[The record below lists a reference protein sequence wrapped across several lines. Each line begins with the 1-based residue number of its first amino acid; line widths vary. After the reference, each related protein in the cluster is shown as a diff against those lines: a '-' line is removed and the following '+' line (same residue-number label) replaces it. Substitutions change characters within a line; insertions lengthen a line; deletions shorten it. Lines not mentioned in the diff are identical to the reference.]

1 MAEAL
6 VVVDVQRDFC
16 PGGTL
21 AVPGGD
27 VIVPA
32 VNRLLAS
39 AHLAVLTQDWHPA
52 DHVSFH
58 TAHSGAVPFET
69 IATDHGVQT
78 LWPVH
83 CVGGTP
89 GADFHPLLA
98 THHAALV
105 LRKGL
110 RRDVDS
116 YSAFLENDRATTT
129 GLDGYLRARGIDAVA
144 VVGLAL
150 DVCVSRT
157 ALDAATLGY
166 RVRIVESACRA
177 IDRAGSLATA
187 RAALAAAGVVLEH

>member
-1 MAEAL
+1 MPEAL

-16 PGGTL
+16 PGGAL
-21 AVPGGD
+21 AVPDGD
-27 VIVPA
+27 AVVPA
-32 VNRLLAS
+32 VNRLLEAAS
-39 AHLAVLTQDWHPA
+39 LAVLTQDWHPA

-58 TAHSGAVPFET
+58 VSHRGTAPYET
-69 IATDHGVQT
+69 ISTGHGEQV

-98 THHAALV
+98 SHRAALV

-116 YSAFLENDRATTT
+116 YSAFVENDRVSTT
-129 GLDGYLRARGIDAVA
+129 GLDGFLRARGIDALA

-150 DVCVSRT
+150 DYCVART
-157 ALDAATLGY
+157 ALDAAALGY
-166 RVRIVESACRA
+166 RVRVVESACRA
-177 IDRAGSLATA
+177 IDRDGSGKAA
-187 RAALAAAGVVLEH
+187 RRALHAAGVIVEP

>member
-1 MAEAL
+1 MPEAL
-6 VVVDVQRDFC
+6 VVVDLQRDFC

-27 VIVPA
+27 AIVPV
-32 VNRLLAS
+32 VNRLLAT
-39 AHLAVLTQDWHPA
+39 ADLAVLTQDWHPA

-58 TAHSGAVPFET
+58 TEHRGAAPFDSV
-69 IATDHGVQT
+69 ATVHGEQT

-116 YSAFLENDRATTT
+116 YSAFLENDRTTTT
-129 GLDGYLRARGIDAVA
+129 GLDGYLRARGIDALA
-144 VVGLAL
+144 VVGLAF
-150 DVCVSRT
+150 DVCVTRT
-157 ALDAATLGY
+157 ALDAAALGY

-177 IDRAGSLATA
+177 IDRAGSLAAA